1 MSGLLQVVFFLV
13 VVSAALLVAGLI
25 ANKLPWT
32 DPPGVGTRL
41 LTYLSTN
48 IAETAMDS
56 PFPELKPRAY
66 AAPAAF
72 MFDVARRAAKA
83 LKLELTN
90 IDADAKK
97 IEAVVT
103 TQVIGFKDDVTIQVE
118 ATGEESCR
126 LLVRSASRVGKGDL
140 GANTRHVMNLIE
152 TVNVLAPV
160 TATIVEEAEV
170 QDSAVGSA
178 EAASAVAADAAPVAS
193 ASAVA
198 ADPAAAASTS
208 TPEPDSP

>member
-1 MSGLLQVVFFLV
+1 MRIMSGLLQVVFFLV

-32 DPPGVGTRL
+32 DPPGLGTRL

-48 IAETAMDS
+48 IAETAVDS

-83 LKLELTN
+83 LKWELTN

-103 TQVIGFKDDVTIQVE
+103 TRVIGFKDDVTIRVE
-118 ATGEESCR
+118 ANR
-126 LLVRSASRVGKGDL
+126 RGKQHAL
-140 GANTRHVMNLIE
+140 RAFS
-152 TVNVLAPV
+152 LAGW
-160 TATIVEEAEV
+160 
-170 QDSAVGSA
+170 QG
-178 EAASAVAADAAPVAS
+178 
-193 ASAVA
+193 
-198 ADPAAAASTS
+198 
-208 TPEPDSP
+208 